1 MEEEFA
7 KKAEVKQVK
16 KRGPRPLIVA
26 QSQAKNVRIC
36 MPTICSPAIYHI
48 KDELGLASY
57 DKTIYWL
64 VRHVRPDLIP
74 IPETPIKTKSSKTC
88 PIRKRTPMMLGVP
101 AARSLVRGMVV
112 QASTVFFDTPAT
124 LDKAE
129 RLIAGA
135 AAYGSQLAVFPEA
148 FIGGSPTYLKFDATN
163 STVTDGDLQKYY
175 ASAINV
181 PGPEV
186 DRLAKLAGK
195 YKVHIV
201 MGVVERAGCY
211 LYSTMM
217 FFDSLGKCLGLHRKL
232 IQTASESSL
241 WRSGEKSTLPEYD
254 TSIGKIGGLICW
266 DNRLPLLRA
275 ELYDKGVEI
284 YCAPTADAGEL
295 WKASMTHIALEG
307 SCFVLSANQFCKRR
321 DYPLPPGD
329 INGDASLDDITCSG
343 GSVIISPSGDHPGR
357 S

>member
-1 MEEEFA
+1 
-7 KKAEVKQVK
+7 
-16 KRGPRPLIVA
+16 
-26 QSQAKNVRIC
+26 
-36 MPTICSPAIYHI
+36 
-48 KDELGLASY
+48 
-57 DKTIYWL
+57 
-64 VRHVRPDLIP
+64 
-74 IPETPIKTKSSKTC
+74 
-88 PIRKRTPMMLGVP
+88 
-101 AARSLVRGMVV
+101 MV
-112 QASTVFFDTPAT
+112 
-124 LDKAE
+124 
-129 RLIAGA
+129 I
-135 AAYGSQLAVFPEA
+135 
-148 FIGGSPTYLKFDATN
+148 
-163 STVTDGDLQKYY
+163 LQKYY

-186 DRLAKLAGK
+186 DKLAKLAGK

-201 MGVVERAGCY
+201 MGLVERAGCY

-241 WRSGEKSTLPEYD
+241 RRSGEKSTLPEYD
-254 TSIGKIGGLICW
+254 TSIGKIGGLTCW

-321 DYPLPPGD
+321 DYPLPPGY
-329 INGDASLDDITCSG
+329 INGDASLDDITCAG
-343 GSVIISPSGDHPGR
+343 GSVIISPSGTILAGPDYQGECFISADLGTLDIYIVLAKTQFGGIESVVDKNHVGVAANGSEPNLFATEMKTKALQK
-357 S
+357 